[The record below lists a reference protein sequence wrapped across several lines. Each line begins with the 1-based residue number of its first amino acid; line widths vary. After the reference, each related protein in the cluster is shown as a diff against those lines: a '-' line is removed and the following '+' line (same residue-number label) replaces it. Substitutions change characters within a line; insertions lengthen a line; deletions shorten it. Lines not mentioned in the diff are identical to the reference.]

1 MKKLSL
7 ILSIL
12 LSFAFGGSLS
22 FESGIIKAHTEVF
35 GDDTIDPIFRKVSS
49 KLTID
54 KNIESI
60 RGNVLVEMKNFMSD
74 NSKRDEHMQDALESK
89 IFPSASLNVQEI
101 MPKGGDNYAI
111 KGNLLLHGVTKP
123 VIFQGTIVQNG
134 KTVHI
139 KAKDS
144 IKMSSFGIKP
154 PKMVMLTV
162 RDQVDLSVDL
172 LLKR

>member
-1 MKKLSL
+1 MKKLSF

-12 LSFAFGGSLS
+12 LSFAFGGNLS
-22 FESGIIKAHTEVF
+22 FGSGFIKGHTQVM
-35 GDDTIDPIFRKVSS
+35 GDDTIDPMFHKVSS

-60 RGNVLVEMKNFMSD
+60 RGTVLAEMKNFISD
-74 NSKRDEHMQDALESK
+74 NSERDEHMQGALESN

-123 VIFQGTIVQNG
+123 VIFQGTIVQND

-154 PKMVMLTV
+154 PKLVFLTV
-162 RDQVDLSVDL
+162 RDQVDISVIFY
-172 LLKR
+172 